1 MRELVYKQMD
11 IATIAGLIIGIG
23 AVAVAFLM
31 EGGAISSILQL
42 PAMIL
47 VIFGTIGAATV
58 TTSIETLKNLPNLLK
73 IIFFGRV
80 EQPQNLIVRIVR
92 MAEKARREGILGLEG
107 DLKGNHIPFFKK
119 ALQLVIDGT
128 EVTVLRSILETEM
141 AYISE
146 RHRTGQ
152 TFFQKLGGFSPTLGI
167 IGTVLGLIN
176 ALSNTEDVSTMAIHI
191 ASAFIATLWGIS
203 LANLLYLPISDKL
216 KYRNQE
222 EMKGLELI
230 IEGLISI
237 QSGENPRVIRIK
249 LLSFI
254 TPRDRGGE

>member
-1 MRELVYKQMD
+1 
-11 IATIAGLIIGIG
+11 
-23 AVAVAFLM
+23 
-31 EGGAISSILQL
+31 
-42 PAMIL
+42 
-47 VIFGTIGAATV
+47 
-58 TTSIETLKNLPNLLK
+58 
-73 IIFFGRV
+73 
-80 EQPQNLIVRIVR
+80 
-92 MAEKARREGILGLEG
+92 
-107 DLKGNHIPFFKK
+107 
-119 ALQLVIDGT
+119 LVIDGT

-141 AYISE
+141 TYISE
-146 RHRTGQ
+146 RHKTGQ
-152 TFFQKLGGFSPTLGI
+152 NFFQKLGGFSPTLGI

-176 ALSNTEDVSTMAIHI
+176 ALSNTEDASSMAIHI

-254 TPRDRGGE
+254 RPKERWGE

>member
-1 MRELVYKQMD
+1 MD
-11 IATIAGLIIGIG
+11 VATTAGLIIGIG
-23 AVAVAFLM
+23 AVAIAFLM

-58 TTSIETLKNLPNLLK
+58 TTSLETLKNLPNLLK
-73 IIFFGRV
+73 IIFFART
-80 EQPQNLIVRIVR
+80 EQPQNLIVRIVTL
-92 MAEKARREGILGLEG
+92 AERARREGILGLED
-107 DLKGNHIPFFKK
+107 DLEDTHNPFFKK

-146 RHRTGQ
+146 RHKTGQ

-176 ALSNTEDVSTMAIHI
+176 ALSKTEDPSTMAIHI
-191 ASAFIATLWGIS
+191 AAAFIATLWGIS

-237 QSGENPRVIRIK
+237 QSGENPSMIRIK

-254 TPRDRGGE
+254 KPKERGGE

>member
-1 MRELVYKQMD
+1 MD
-11 IATIAGLIIGIG
+11 IATIAGLVIGIG

-31 EGGAISSILQL
+31 EGGAISSILQM

-58 TTSIETLKNLPNLLK
+58 TTSLETLRNLPNLLK
-73 IIFFGRV
+73 IILFGKV
-80 EQPQNLIVRIVR
+80 EQPQDLIGRIVK
-92 MAEKARREGILGLEG
+92 MAEEARREGILGLER
-107 DLKGNHIPFFKK
+107 DLGVSRNPFFRK

-146 RHRTGQ
+146 RHKTGQ

-176 ALSNTEDVSTMAIHI
+176 ALSRSGDPSKMASHI
-191 ASAFIATLWGIS
+191 AAAFIATLWGIS

-222 EMKGLELI
+222 EMKSLELI

-237 QSGENPRVIRIK
+237 QSGENPRVIRTK

-254 TPRDRGGE
+254 TPGERGGE

>member
-1 MRELVYKQMD
+1 MD
-11 IATIAGLIIGIG
+11 IATIAGLVIGIG

-31 EGGAISSILQL
+31 EGGAVTSILQM

-58 TTSIETLKNLPNLLK
+58 TTSLETLKNLPNLLK
-73 IIFFGRV
+73 IIFFGKV
-80 EQPQNLIVRIVR
+80 EQPRELIGRIVK
-92 MAEKARREGILGLEG
+92 MAEKARREGILGLER
-107 DLKGNHIPFFKK
+107 DLEVSRNPFFRK

-146 RHRTGQ
+146 RHKTGQ

-176 ALSNTEDVSTMAIHI
+176 ALSRAEDPSKMASHI
-191 ASAFIATLWGIS
+191 AAAFIATLWGIS

-222 EMKGLELI
+222 EMKSLELI

-237 QSGENPRVIRIK
+237 QSGENPRVIRTK

-254 TPRDRGGE
+254 RPRERGDE

>member
-1 MRELVYKQMD
+1 MD

-58 TTSIETLKNLPNLLK
+58 TTSIETLKNLPNLMK
-73 IIFFGRV
+73 IIFFGRI
-80 EQPQNLIVRIVR
+80 EQPQKLIIKIVT
-92 MAEKARREGILGLEG
+92 MAARARREGILGLEE
-107 DLKGNHIPFFKK
+107 DLDGSHHPFFNK

-146 RHRTGQ
+146 RHGTGQ
-152 TFFQKLGGFSPTLGI
+152 SFFQKLGGYSPTLGI

-176 ALSNTEDVSTMAIHI
+176 ALSKTEDASAMATHI
-191 ASAFIATLWGIS
+191 AAAFIATLWGIS

-216 KYRNQE
+216 RYRNRE

-237 QSGENPRVIRIK
+237 QSGENPRVIRTK

-254 TPRDRGGE
+254 TPKERGGE

>member
-1 MRELVYKQMD
+1 MD
-11 IATIAGLIIGIG
+11 IATIAGLVIGVG

-31 EGGAISSILQL
+31 EGGAISSILQM

-58 TTSIETLKNLPNLLK
+58 TTSLETLRNLPKLLK
-73 IIFFGRV
+73 ITFFGKIER
-80 EQPQNLIVRIVR
+80 PQDLIAKIVK
-92 MAEKARREGILGLEG
+92 MAEKARREGILKLED
-107 DLKGNHIPFFKK
+107 DLESSDNPFFRK

-128 EVTVLRSILETEM
+128 EVTILRSILETEM
-141 AYISE
+141 TYISE
-146 RHRTGQ
+146 RHKTGQ

-176 ALSNTEDVSTMAIHI
+176 ALSKTEDASSMAGHI

-203 LANLLYLPISDKL
+203 LANLIYLPISDKL

-237 QSGENPRVIRIK
+237 QSGENPRVIRTK

-254 TPRDRGGE
+254 TPKERGGE